1 MADAVQHLPA
11 AGDQGPIT
19 TAPGQEPFHVL
30 CRLVEPPITDR
41 AQRHLLPAGGLL
53 LLLLLVRAL
62 LLQLLQRCHGLQGVS
77 RAAHQNIQT

>member
-1 MADAVQHLPA
+1 
-11 AGDQGPIT
+11 
-19 TAPGQEPFHVL
+19 
-30 CRLVEPPITDR
+30 
-41 AQRHLLPAGGLL
+41 L